1 LKTSNF
7 LTKYLI
13 PGGKYI
19 IVGLVV
25 VLSSLAFL
33 YPQIF
38 NCEMVRFSDLRS
50 LEQNIYGSPSMPSSQ
65 VKQVLKYI
73 NQSETRVDSFYLGKL
88 SEPVII
94 VCSNPEEY
102 VKYCRSTEG
111 AGCSLGTPWGSTF
124 IILNVQEINVDV
136 VSHEMSHT
144 ELLTRLGWW
153 KTTMQVP
160 QWFNEGLALMLDK
173 RFVNNQHP
181 IGRYMEYMD
190 EWLYYTRGGQ
200 EILELEDIVSVKDF
214 FRGNQQYVMLAY
226 MTSGLEVSFWLHN
239 TGPNGVGRFIANM
252 QQGQN
257 FESAYRNA
265 EQQNREKS
273 KQSRLPLN
281 PLRRPLPN
289 PD

>member
-1 LKTSNF
+1 MKTSNF

-13 PGGKYI
+13 PIGKYI
-19 IVGLVV
+19 IVGVVV
-25 VLSSLAFL
+25 VLCSLAFL

-38 NCEMVRFSDLRS
+38 NCEMVRFSGLRS
-50 LEQNIYGSPSMPSSQ
+50 LKQSIYGSPFISSSQ
-65 VKQVLKYI
+65 VRQVLKYI
-73 NQSETRVDSFYLGKL
+73 SQSEMRVDSFYSGKL
-88 SEPVII
+88 SQPVII

-136 VSHEMSHT
+136 VSHEMSHI

-160 QWFNEGLALMLDK
+160 QWFNEGIALMLDK
-173 RFVNNQHP
+173 RFVSETHP

-200 EILELEDIVSVKDF
+200 EILELEEIVSVKDF

-239 TGPNGVGRFIANM
+239 TGPTGVGRFIADM
-252 QQGQN
+252 QQGQD
-257 FESAYRNA
+257 FELAYRSA
-265 EQQNREKS
+265 EQENVEKS
-273 KQSRLPLN
+273 KGARLPVN
-281 PLRRPLPN
+281 PLRRPST
-289 PD
+289 D